1 MTLNEGMLI
10 HIFPDTDAEAY
21 VRMIREY
28 GYRADVYRDHIRVGK
43 PLKFRKLDTVKL
55 SNLIR
60 QKRMLKKMTMTDL
73 ANKLATRT
81 ETVFGWEM
89 GRSIPRNDFLD
100 DLIIILDITEGEL
113 EECRIMNQ

>member
-1 MTLNEGMLI
+1 MILKEGMVI
-10 HIFPDTDAEAY
+10 HTFPDTDSEAY

-28 GYRADVYRDHIRVGK
+28 GFRAEIYKDHIRVGK
-43 PLKFRKLDTVKL
+43 PLRFRKLDTVKL

-73 ANKLATRT
+73 ANKLQTRV
-81 ETVFGWEM
+81 ETVLGWEM

-113 EECRIMNQ
+113 EECRTIKQ